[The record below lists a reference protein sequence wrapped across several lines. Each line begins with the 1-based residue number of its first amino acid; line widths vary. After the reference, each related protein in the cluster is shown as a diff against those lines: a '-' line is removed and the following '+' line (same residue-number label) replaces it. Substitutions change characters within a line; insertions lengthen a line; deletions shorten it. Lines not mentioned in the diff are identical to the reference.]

1 MSDRATNIM
10 DGLIGSG
17 VSVPDT
23 WECVSDPFHRGP
35 DLYFVAGNGFSLH
48 SKGFNRAP
56 NGDSSSFANA
66 DVGCTGSRFA
76 SSIIADDFGSV
87 SLGSTQPYM
96 FRSEVGGLAQHR
108 LLKLEASVLP
118 NRGLLCAS
126 GANAVIAGKVLDP
139 TVHLSLGPHDGGK
152 ATAGASESVWHRSIG
167 GFLVQTNPIG
177 DWVSG
182 TDLVGLVL
190 SAVQAAYRGS
200 DDADVAGST
209 KGPVCASLADLGKVV
224 TGDAGKI
231 PRSVRIYLSHSRD
244 LGGDDTIG
252 AVAFAASA
260 IIDAAGVG
268 VGMIRLIERCARV
281 FRSWDVCLVW
291 VICIPIA
298 FSAGKD
304 FWSFPLSSWVEA
316 ASVLGE
322 FAGSGGHGWSPE
334 KVLPDTAWF
343 DGCFDLRFPHKG
355 WYGIFSFP

>member
-56 NGDSSSFANA
+56 NGDSSSSANA
-66 DVGCTGSRFA
+66 DVGCAGSRSA

-87 SLGSTQPYM
+87 SLGSTLPYM
-96 FRSEVGGLAQHR
+96 FRSELGGLAQHR
-108 LLKLEASVLP
+108 HLKLEASVLP

-126 GANAVIAGKVLDP
+126 GANAVIAGKVSDP

-152 ATAGASESVWHRSIG
+152 ATAGASEFVWHRSIG
-167 GFLVQTNPIG
+167 GFLVQTNLIG

-200 DDADVAGST
+200 DDADVAGSI
-209 KGPVCASLADLGKVV
+209 KGPVCASLADPGNVV
-224 TGDAGKI
+224 TGDAGKK
-231 PRSVRIYLSHSRD
+231 PRYFRRPMASAGTRSKSDLSHSRD
-244 LGGDDTIG
+244 LGGDNTIG
-252 AVAFAASA
+252 AVAFAAGA

-268 VGMIRLIERCARV
+268 VGMIHQIERCARV
-281 FRSWDVCLVW
+281 FRS
-291 VICIPIA
+291 
-298 FSAGKD
+298 
-304 FWSFPLSSWVEA
+304 
-316 ASVLGE
+316 
-322 FAGSGGHGWSPE
+322 
-334 KVLPDTAWF
+334 
-343 DGCFDLRFPHKG
+343 
-355 WYGIFSFP
+355 